1 MGNKPFISGAATS
14 GDLKATTMRK
24 SSSSLNRLR
33 EKCKDYLVSVLIFI
47 LLLCLLILFRCK
59 SRNGRIREHREKI
72 KTAKVMSEIRAI
84 ESNKHPVY
92 TFQGKDKT
100 LELPMEITD
109 KGKLVSV
116 IVNGSKT

>member
-1 MGNKPFISGAATS
+1 
-14 GDLKATTMRK
+14 
-24 SSSSLNRLR
+24 
-33 EKCKDYLVSVLIFI
+33 
-47 LLLCLLILFRCK
+47 
-59 SRNGRIREHREKI
+59 
-72 KTAKVMSEIRAI
+72 MSEIRAI

-116 IVNGSKT
+116 IVNGSKTVFNYQMKIVNSLSLRKVY